1 MPSGGI
7 LSAMEYGRGP
17 CLCAALLFAGLLN
30 GQERFGVGPDRLSHI
45 LAGDRAVLSSEVDR
59 TDLQCRV
66 EPLEPRMDFELK
78 FQAGYLIHV
87 PMAELA
93 SDGDRLSVLFR
104 IRPLTAQAAGEKAD
118 AALYFTQYF
127 DVPPIEEDAKGSV
140 TLPGRYVLGPGRY
153 RIDWLMRDRVGR
165 VCSAHWETQAASLE
179 RYEELAAAATAHT
192 IAANRRDI
200 FVDEPPVMRS
210 GKRPAHV
217 RLVLNLSPLEPSKPK
232 LSEYDLA
239 SLMAMMRALHR
250 EPGIGLFSVTAI
262 LAGREEIVYDAPR
275 LSRIDF
281 KALGEA
287 VEGIAAG
294 TVDFAALRDT
304 ESGGRFLAG
313 VLNRALSGGEN
324 HADAVIVLGPKTA
337 PDNRIPEELLDI
349 AGKHPPVFHFAY
361 NRNPRSYPWRGAI
374 GNALRPLGAVEYRIA
389 RPKDFGAAL
398 TDFVRRLEGGHA
410 PGAST
415 NVETGAV
422 APGCC
427 RKRKESL

>member
-1 MPSGGI
+1 MPLGGI
-7 LSAMEYGRGP
+7 LFAMARG
-17 CLCAALLFAGLLN
+17 LCAALLFAGLLN
-30 GQERFGVGPDRLSHI
+30 GQERFGLGPDRLPHI

-66 EPLEPRMDFELK
+66 EPLDPRMDFELK

-93 SDGDRLSVLFR
+93 ADGDRLSVLFR
-104 IRPLTAQAAGEKAD
+104 IRPLTEEAAEKKAD

-127 DVPPIEEDAKGSV
+127 DVPPIEEGAKGSV

-153 RIDWLMRDRVGR
+153 RIDWLMRDRAGR

-179 RYEELAAAATAHT
+179 RYEELAAAATANT
-192 IAANRRDI
+192 ITANRRDI

-210 GKRPAHV
+210 GKRSAHV
-217 RLVLNLSPLEPSKPK
+217 RFVLNLSPLEPNKPK

-239 SLMAMMRALHR
+239 SLIAMMRALHR

-262 LAGREEIVYDAPR
+262 LASREKIVYDAPR

-294 TVDFAALRDT
+294 VVDFAALRDP

-313 VLNRALSGGEN
+313 VLNRALISGEN
-324 HADAVIVLGPKTA
+324 GADAVIFLGPKA
-337 PDNRIPEELLDI
+337 SPDNRIPEELLDI
-349 AGKHPPVFHFAY
+349 AGRHPPAFHFVY
-361 NRNPRSYPWRGAI
+361 NRNPRSHPWRGAI
-374 GNALRPLGAVEYRIA
+374 GNALKPRGLIEYRIA

-398 TDFVRRLEGGHA
+398 TDFVRRLESGRA
-410 PGAST
+410 SAVST
-415 NVETGAV
+415 NVESAAG
-422 APGCC
+422 PGCC
-427 RKRKESL
+427 R